1 MVLSNAGASLAFAM
15 AAPYQDPAF
24 DPKAFRSRLQASF
37 MARIV
42 MKFGGTSMAG
52 IERIRHVAN
61 LVRREAEAGNQ
72 VAVVVSAMAGETDRL
87 IQFCREASSLY
98 DPREYDVVVASGE
111 QVTSGLLAIT
121 LQGMGINARSYM
133 GWQLPIRT
141 TAAHAAALIDGI
153 DVDVLERV
161 FADRGIA
168 VIPGFQGVAED
179 GSLATLGRGGS
190 DTSAVALAAAMK
202 ADRCDIYTDVD
213 GVYTTDPRIV
223 PRARKLAAITYEE
236 MLELASVGAKVLQT
250 RSVGLAMRENIPI
263 KVLSSFDDRPGTM
276 VVGDDAI
283 EEYQMERQLVTGVA
297 YDKNEARVTLTGL
310 PDRPGSVAAV
320 FAPLAEAGINVDM
333 IVQSVP
339 RAGQKNDITFTVPT
353 ASLAHTTEALEAVKG
368 AIGFDEILTDTN
380 VVKVSAVGVG
390 MRSNAGIAAQMF
402 QALADR
408 GINILAI
415 TTSEIK
421 VSVLIAEEYT
431 ELAVRVLHT
440 AYGLDDDGEA
450 A

>member
-1 MVLSNAGASLAFAM
+1 
-15 AAPYQDPAF
+15 
-24 DPKAFRSRLQASF
+24 

-61 LVRREAEAGNQ
+61 LVKREAEAGNE

-121 LQGMGINARSYM
+121 LQGMGLNARSYM

-141 TAAHAAALIDGI
+141 TAVHAAALIDGI
-153 DVDVLERV
+153 DVDVLGRV
-161 FADRGIA
+161 FEGGGIA
-168 VIPGFQGVAED
+168 VIPGFQGVAAD
-179 GSLATLGRGGS
+179 GSVATLGRGGS
-190 DTSAVALAAAMK
+190 DTSAVALAAACK

-223 PRARKLAAITYEE
+223 PRARKLALITYEE

-250 RSVGLAMRENIPI
+250 RSVGLAMRERIPI

-276 VVGDDAI
+276 VVGDDVI
-283 EEYQMERQLVTGVA
+283 EEFGMERQLITGIA
-297 YDKNEARVTLTGL
+297 HDKNEARVTLTGL
-310 PDRPGSVAAV
+310 PDSPRSVAAV

-339 RAGQKNDITFTVPT
+339 RAGQASDLTFTVPT
-353 ASLAHTTEALEAVKG
+353 ASLAQTGDVLSKAKET
-368 AIGFDEILTDTN
+368 IGFGEMLTDTN

-421 VSVLIAEEYT
+421 VSVLIPEEYT

-440 AYGLDDDGEA
+440 AYGLDAETVE
-450 A
+450 

>member
-1 MVLSNAGASLAFAM
+1 
-15 AAPYQDPAF
+15 
-24 DPKAFRSRLQASF
+24 

-52 IERIRHVAN
+52 IERIRHVAG
-61 LVRREAEAGNQ
+61 LVKREAEAGNQ

-121 LQGMGINARSYM
+121 LQGMGLNARSYM

-141 TAAHAAALIDGI
+141 SAAHAAALIDQI
-153 DVDVLERV
+153 DIAILERV
-161 FADRGIA
+161 FEEGGIA

-223 PRARKLAAITYEE
+223 PRARKLPIVTYEE

-250 RSVGLAMRENIPI
+250 RSVGLAMRHQIPI
-263 KVLSSFDDRPGTM
+263 KVLSSFEDRPGTM
-276 VVGDDAI
+276 VVAERAI
-283 EEYQMERQLVTGVA
+283 EEYRMERQVITGIA
-297 YDKNEARVTLTGL
+297 HDKNEARVTLTGV
-310 PDRPGSVAAV
+310 PDAPGAAASV
-320 FAPLAEAGINVDM
+320 FTPLAEAGINFDM

-339 RAGQKNDITFTVPT
+339 RAGEPSDLTFTVP
-353 ASLAHTTEALEAVKG
+353 AAALSQAADVLEKRKG
-368 AIGFDEILTDTN
+368 AIGFASLLTD
-380 VVKVSAVGVG
+380 SAVTKLSIVGVG
-390 MRSNAGIAAQMF
+390 LRGNPATAAKMF
-402 QALADR
+402 ETLAERKID
-408 GINILAI
+408 ILAI

-421 VSVLIAEEYT
+421 VSVLIPEDYT

-440 AYGLDDDGEA
+440 AYGLDEGADG
-450 A
+450 

>member
-1 MVLSNAGASLAFAM
+1 
-15 AAPYQDPAF
+15 
-24 DPKAFRSRLQASF
+24 

-52 IERIRHVAN
+52 IERIRHVAG
-61 LVRREAEAGNQ
+61 LVRREAERGNE

-87 IQFCREASSLY
+87 IQLCREAASLY

-133 GWQLPIRT
+133 GWQLPIR
-141 TAAHAAALIDGI
+141 ASGHAAALIDQI
-153 DVDVLERV
+153 DVEVLERV
-161 FADRGIA
+161 FAESGIA
-168 VIPGFQGVAED
+168 VIPGFQGIAED

-223 PRARKLAAITYEE
+223 PRARKLDIVTYEE

-250 RSVGLAMRENIPI
+250 RSVGLAMRHKLPI
-263 KVLSSFDDRPGTM
+263 RVLSSFEDRPGTLI
-276 VVGDDAI
+276 VGEDHI
-283 EEYQMERQLVTGVA
+283 EEYGMERQVITGIA
-297 YDKNEARVTLTGL
+297 HDRNEARLTLTGL
-310 PDRPGSVAAV
+310 PDRPGASASI
-320 FAPLAEAGINVDM
+320 FAPLADAGVNYDM
-333 IVQSVP
+333 IVQGAS
-339 RAGQKNDITFTVPT
+339 KEITFTVPR
-353 ASLAHTTEALEAVKG
+353 ASAALAADALARRK
-368 AIGFDEILTDTN
+368 DEIGYADLGIDTQ
-380 VVKVSAVGVG
+380 VCKVSIVGVG
-390 MRSNAGIAAQMF
+390 IRSDPQIAARMF
-402 QALADR
+402 ATLAERKID
-408 GINILAI
+408 ILAI
-415 TTSEIK
+415 ATSEIK
-421 VSVLIAEEYT
+421 VSVLIHEDYT

-440 AYGLDDDGEA
+440 AYGLDAEDA